1 MELKQYTRTTPKTF
15 PLRNFNCWASLWHR
29 ISSDSGIHPYQSWA
43 FEWVISRC
51 RGGLWVSH
59 IIFNQSAASHNDSW
73 WSATSCAIWALW
85 SGLSS
90 ITLLA
95 PCYPGWPW
103 ALILAWSVGTEP
115 GIGGDHKCPPLPHL
129 LQHMKVNRGHAGL
142 IPAPDINFWSMAGAS
157 EGVFSNS
164 APLTSL
170 RAPGDTPPPLH
181 PTHRCTP
188 PLSSHS
194 KAWATPNVTD
204 VSLPIVH
211 GWPHLNGWLVPRPA
225 PYNGLL
231 SHSDLFWAFC
241 PFSKERI
248 SLSLSLSGSLGP
260 ETLK

>member
-1 MELKQYTRTTPKTF
+1 MPRR
-15 PLRNFNCWASLWHR
+15 PLS
-29 ISSDSGIHPYQSWA
+29 
-43 FEWVISRC
+43 
-51 RGGLWVSH
+51 SH

-115 GIGGDHKCPPLPHL
+115 GIGGDHKCPPPHL

-170 RAPGDTPPPLH
+170 RAPGDTPPPSTPHTDALLPFPLTLKLGQVQMSLMLVYPLYTAGRIWMDDLSPGQP
-181 PTHRCTP
+181 PTMASFLTLTCSEHFAPSVKRG
-188 PLSSHS
+188 
-194 KAWATPNVTD
+194 
-204 VSLPIVH
+204 SL
-211 GWPHLNGWLVPRPA
+211 
-225 PYNGLL
+225 
-231 SHSDLFWAFC
+231 F
-241 PFSKERI
+241 
-248 SLSLSLSGSLGP
+248 LSLSLGLWV
-260 ETLK
+260 LKP